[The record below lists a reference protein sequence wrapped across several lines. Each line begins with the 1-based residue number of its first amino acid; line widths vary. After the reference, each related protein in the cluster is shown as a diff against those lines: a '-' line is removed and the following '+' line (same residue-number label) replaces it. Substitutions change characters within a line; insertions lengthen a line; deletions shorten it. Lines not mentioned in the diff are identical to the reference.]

1 MCLWRDLSDAL
12 HRTKSPGCGL
22 CKMSPIFYGSAAP
35 RGYGRTGRKVP
46 EEIWQDHAYEL
57 RGLAEW
63 AYRMF
68 EKLETSVRRYEELTE
83 LLGNP
88 AVLADPEA
96 LRNYAKEQA
105 DLRPMVSKYQEYCKA
120 QLEIQDHQ
128 TLLDSTAPDDEFA
141 ALIREEIAALGP
153 RLEALE
159 DELRVLLLPR
169 DPHDARSVIMEIRAG
184 TGGDEAALFAADLFR
199 MYNRY
204 AESRRWRVEVLS
216 ASPTDTGGF
225 KEVIAAIDGK
235 DVYSK
240 LKFESGTHRVQRVPV
255 TEAQGRI
262 HTSAVTV
269 AILPEAEEVDVDIDP
284 ADLRIDVFRSSGPGG
299 QSVNTTDSAVRVT
312 YEPKDR
318 PNLRLVV
325 TCQDEKSQHKNRAKA
340 LKVLRARLLDLL
352 EGERQTQLSEQRRAQ
367 IGSGDRSERI
377 RTYNF
382 PQSRVTDHR
391 IHLTLH
397 KLEQIMQGD
406 LDELIEA
413 MLVAD
418 RTAKLQAVAG

>member
-1 MCLWRDLSDAL
+1 
-12 HRTKSPGCGL
+12 
-22 CKMSPIFYGSAAP
+22 
-35 RGYGRTGRKVP
+35 
-46 EEIWQDHAYEL
+46 
-57 RGLAEW
+57 
-63 AYRMF
+63 MF